1 MAQEEGWFK
10 HSSSSLAERERERR
24 ERERDRARERE
35 RENWREGRTDGGR
48 DGWMDRLVVREIL

>member
-35 RENWREGRTDGGR
+35 GELERRTDGRR